1 MPFMVSDVKS
11 STSSHKGSF
20 VNYVTIFLWSS
31 DDESDDDDGEDC
43 GRVELR
49 RILENQFTSH
59 SPHSRWWSSSEVWSG
74 HQLRGKWEDF
84 GRLWLLDYYNSAIG
98 YVHIPHFVRATFNFL
113 KVLDL
118 IKIQNHISCSDHV
131 AKMTNTN
138 CNFKI
143 NRDLYSQTILQCNG
157 FRIMMKGTTP
167 RTRMTDLGLGY

>member
-1 MPFMVSDVKS
+1 MSQYVWIKWWWEWWRGGLRQSGAPENIGESIHFTFSALSMMK
-11 STSSHKGSF
+11 F
-20 VNYVTIFLWSS
+20 VW
-31 DDESDDDDGEDC
+31 
-43 GRVELR
+43 
-49 RILENQFTSH
+49 
-59 SPHSRWWSSSEVWSG
+59 VWSG

-84 GRLWLLDYYNSAIG
+84 GRLWLLDYYNSANG